1 MADLFRRDQA
11 DSVTGPNLDDTSSYA
26 EHIVHARGKRT
37 RFTSVSTS
45 RDAIRDFGPQLW
57 KLLQPKVTVDG
68 HSVVVH
74 EDLVRALRQA
84 LSDEGDA
91 RARELAARAIPRAVR
106 RREALVQWSFQ
117 IDGVERKDR
126 MSWAERHVRTYFTKD

>member
-1 MADLFRRDQA
+1 MADLFRRDQT

-57 KLLQPKVTVDG
+57 KLLQPQIATDG
-68 HSVVVH
+68 HAIVTH
-74 EDLVRALRQA
+74 EDLVRALRQT

-106 RREALVQWSFQ
+106 RREALVQWGFK

-126 MSWAERHVRTYFTKD
+126 MAWAEKHVRTYFTKD